1 MKSYIIIG
9 LSSFGR
15 YLAQF
20 LSEKFF
26 QVIAVDSNESRI
38 NQVKSVVS
46 KGIVTDIKDMET
58 LLKIGVQ
65 KADGVIVS
73 LDEAVN
79 DSLIIIYHLKQLGVK
94 NIYVRVLN
102 EDHAKI
108 INLIG
113 NFEIIYPERDSAYK
127 LAQRIDNPNILD
139 YVPISEE
146 YSILDWVPTSKY
158 IGKKIGETDLKK
170 KYNVLVI
177 SIEEMVPSR
186 TMLIPKANHLIKD
199 SDVLVV
205 IGKNEDLA
213 RLKKLNTV

>member
-1 MKSYIIIG
+1 MKNYIIIG

-20 LSEKFF
+20 LSEKYFH
-26 QVIAVDSNESRI
+26 VIAIDSDESRV
-38 NQVKSVVS
+38 NQVKSIVS
-46 KGIVTDIKDMET
+46 KGIVTEIKDMDT
-58 LLKIGVQ
+58 LVKIGVQ

-73 LDEAVN
+73 LDDEVN
-79 DSLIIIYHLKQLGVK
+79 DSLIIIYHLRQLGVK
-94 NIYVRVLN
+94 NIYIKVLN

-113 NFEIIYPERDSAYK
+113 NFEIIFPERDSAFK

-146 YSILDWVPTSKY
+146 YSILDWVPTGKY
-158 IGKKIGETDLKK
+158 IGKRIGDVDLKK

-177 SIEEMVPSR
+177 SVEEMVPNR
-186 TMLIPKANHLIKD
+186 TMLIPKANHVIKD

-213 RLKKLNTV
+213 RLKKLNTS